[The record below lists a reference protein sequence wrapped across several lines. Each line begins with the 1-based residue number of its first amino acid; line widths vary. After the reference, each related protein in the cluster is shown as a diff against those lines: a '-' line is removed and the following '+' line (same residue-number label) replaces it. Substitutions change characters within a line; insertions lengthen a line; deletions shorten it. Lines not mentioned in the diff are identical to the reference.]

1 MKRRRSSPRGGGA
14 GHAGLMP
21 SGPGS
26 GPPVAGRVVVGVDE
40 AVDMYDVFVMGPEPA
55 LRTPPHVDLGE
66 APAQRLRSTMRCS
79 ELARLSRLLLP
90 ADPPRMSRA
99 ALRSR

>member
-66 APAQRLRSTMRCS
+66 APRRSGLVQPLS
-79 ELARLSRLLLP
+79 PANGDSARVP
-90 ADPPRMSRA
+90 
-99 ALRSR
+99 